1 MKHVIGIDLGT
12 THSLV
17 AYRKEDGT
25 VEVIR
30 DREGRALLP
39 SVVALSPDGVR
50 VGWTARD
57 LINDP
62 STTVIYAAKR
72 LMGRSFEETA
82 SERGHLAYP
91 VIDKNGTP
99 AIPDP
104 SRNRSLTPPEIGSLI
119 LASLRSRAE
128 EALGCEVTE
137 AVITVPA
144 YFNDGQRQATKDA
157 GALAGL
163 NVLRIINEPT
173 AAALAY
179 GLGEKKDGLFTVF
192 DLGGGTFDFSL
203 LEIRKGIFEVR
214 ATNGDTHL
222 GGEDFDRAIVDSWLE
237 EFPHLR
243 ELASRPEVKD
253 VLRKEAERAKVAL
266 SKETSITV
274 TIPSLHLSSTLTRE
288 RLNAL
293 VEPFVERAFASVRTA
308 MRDSGMDPKSVD
320 GVILVGGST
329 RLLRFREAVSDYFG
343 TTLYDSVDPDLVVAE
358 GAAVQADILSGR
370 RKDLLL
376 LDVTPL
382 SLGIETIGGVMSTLI
397 PRNTTIPAQ
406 AKELFTTYV
415 DGQVNVDIH
424 VLQGEREMAADNRSL
439 GRFTLSGIPP
449 LPAGAPRIE
458 VTFQIDA
465 NGILEVAA
473 REQTTGQRANVVI
486 HPSYGLAKDD
496 VRELLRDA
504 FSHAKEDFALRL
516 LIDSRTEAQTVLG
529 ATERALGMVGDDIL
543 GREERAAIQN
553 QMKTLRAAMEG
564 TEGKKVR
571 DEIRTLDRLTQPLA
585 ERLVN
590 HSLNEAL
597 SGKVLPE
604 LPNEG
609 GKAHA

>member
-30 DREGRALLP
+30 DREGRPLLP

-50 VGWTARD
+50 VGWTARE

-62 STTVIYAAKR
+62 QTTVVYAAKR
-72 LMGRSFEETA
+72 LMGRSFAETA
-82 SERGHLAYP
+82 AERAHLAYP

-104 SRNRSLTPPEIGSLI
+104 ARHRSLTPPEIGSLI
-119 LASLRSRAE
+119 LANLRSRAE

-179 GLGEKKDGLFTVF
+179 GLGEKKDGLFAIF

-222 GGEDFDRAIVDSWLE
+222 GGEDFDRAIMESWFAEMPGLK
-237 EFPHLR
+237 
-243 ELASRPEVKD
+243 ELAIRSEVRD
-253 VLRKEAERAKVAL
+253 TLRKEAERAKIAL
-266 SKETSITV
+266 SRDTSV
-274 TIPSLHLSSTLTRE
+274 AVNIPSLNLTTTLTRE
-288 RLNAL
+288 RLNSL
-293 VEPFVERAFASVRTA
+293 VEPFVERAFASVRAA
-308 MRDSGMDPKSVD
+308 MRDSGTDPKSVD

-343 TTLYDSVDPDLVVAE
+343 ATLYDSVDPDLVVAE

-465 NGILEVAA
+465 NGILEVTA

-486 HPSYGLAKDD
+486 HPSYGLGKDD
-496 VRELLRDA
+496 VRELLKEA
-504 FSHAKEDFALRL
+504 FAHAKDDFALRL

-529 ATERALGMVGDDIL
+529 ATERALGTVGDDIL
-543 GREERAAIQN
+543 GAEERSAIIE
-553 QMKTLRAAMEG
+553 QMKVLRSAMEG
-564 TEGKKVR
+564 SDGKKVR
-571 DEIRTLDRLTQPLA
+571 DEIRNLDRLTQPLA

-590 HSLNEAL
+590 RSLTEAL
-597 SGKVLPE
+597 SGKALPE
-604 LPNEG
+604 LPKEG
-609 GKAHA
+609 GSHA

>member
-17 AYRKEDGT
+17 AYRKEDGS
-25 VEVIR
+25 VEVLR

-50 VGWTARD
+50 VGWTARE

-72 LMGRSFEETA
+72 LMGRSYEETA

-179 GLGEKKDGLFTVF
+179 GLGEKKDGLFAVF

-243 ELASRPEVKD
+243 ELAGRPEVRD

-266 SKETSITV
+266 SKETSVVV

-465 NGILEVAA
+465 NGILEVTA

-553 QMKTLRAAMEG
+553 QMKTLRATMEG
-564 TEGKKVR
+564 TDGKKVR
-571 DEIRTLDRLTQPLA
+571 DEIRNLDHLTQPLA

-590 HSLNEAL
+590 QSLNEAL
-597 SGKVLPE
+597 SGKALPE
-604 LPNEG
+604 LPKEG
-609 GKAHA
+609 EKAHA

>member
-30 DREGRALLP
+30 DREGRSLLP

-50 VGWTARD
+50 VGWTARE

-62 STTVIYAAKR
+62 QTTVVYAAKR
-72 LMGRSFEETA
+72 LMGRSFAETA
-82 SERGHLAYP
+82 AERAHLAYP

-104 SRNRSLTPPEIGSLI
+104 ARHRSLTPPEIGSLI
-119 LASLRSRAE
+119 LANLRSRAE

-179 GLGEKKDGLFTVF
+179 GLGEKKDGLFAIF

-222 GGEDFDRAIVDSWLE
+222 GGEDFDRAIMESWFSE
-237 EFPHLR
+237 IPGLR
-243 ELASRPEVKD
+243 ELAIRSEVRD
-253 VLRKEAERAKVAL
+253 TLRKEAERAKIAL
-266 SKETSITV
+266 SRDTSV
-274 TIPSLHLSSTLTRE
+274 AVNIPSLNLSTTLTRE
-288 RLNAL
+288 RLNSL
-293 VEPFVERAFASVRTA
+293 VEPFVERAFASVRAA
-308 MRDSGMDPKSVD
+308 MRDSGTDPKSVD

-343 TTLYDSVDPDLVVAE
+343 ATLYDSVDPDLVVAE

-465 NGILEVAA
+465 NGILEVTA

-486 HPSYGLAKDD
+486 HPSYGLGKDD
-496 VRELLRDA
+496 VRELLKEA
-504 FSHAKEDFALRL
+504 FAHAKDDFALRL

-529 ATERALGMVGDDIL
+529 ATERALGTVGDDIL
-543 GREERAAIQN
+543 GSEERSAIIE
-553 QMKTLRAAMEG
+553 QMKVLRSAMEG
-564 TEGKKVR
+564 SDGKKVR
-571 DEIRTLDRLTQPLA
+571 DEIRNLDRLTQPLA

-590 HSLNEAL
+590 RSLTEAL
-597 SGKVLPE
+597 SGKALPE
-604 LPNEG
+604 LPKEG
-609 GKAHA
+609 GSHA

>member
-30 DREGRALLP
+30 DREGRPLLP

-62 STTVIYAAKR
+62 QTTVVYAAKR
-72 LMGRSFEETA
+72 LMGRSFAETA
-82 SERGHLAYP
+82 AERAHLAYP

-104 SRNRSLTPPEIGSLI
+104 ARHRSLTPPEIGSLI
-119 LASLRSRAE
+119 LANLRSRAE

-179 GLGEKKDGLFTVF
+179 GLGEKKDGLFAIF

-222 GGEDFDRAIVDSWLE
+222 GGEDFDRAIMDSWFSEIPGLK
-237 EFPHLR
+237 
-243 ELASRPEVKD
+243 ELALRSEVRD
-253 VLRKEAERAKVAL
+253 TLRKEAERAKIAL
-266 SKETSITV
+266 SRDTSV
-274 TIPSLHLSSTLTRE
+274 SVSIPSLNVSTTLTRE

-293 VEPFVERAFASVRTA
+293 VEPFVERAFASVRAA
-308 MRDSGMDPKSVD
+308 MRDSGTDPKSVD

-343 TTLYDSVDPDLVVAE
+343 ATLYDSVDPDLVVAE

-465 NGILEVAA
+465 NGILEVTA

-486 HPSYGLAKDD
+486 HPSYGLGKDD
-496 VRELLRDA
+496 VRELLKEA
-504 FSHAKEDFALRL
+504 FAHAKDDFALRL

-529 ATERALGMVGDDIL
+529 ATERALGTVGDDIL
-543 GREERAAIQN
+543 GTEERSAIIA
-553 QMKTLRAAMEG
+553 QMKLLRSAMEG
-564 TEGKKVR
+564 TDGKKVR

-590 HSLNEAL
+590 RSLTEAL
-597 SGKVLPE
+597 SGKALPE
-604 LPNEG
+604 LPKEG
-609 GKAHA
+609 GAHA